1 MASALS
7 INNIQPTYRG
17 STQFGLPQYNVDNF
31 VDNYMGSVIDGNS
44 YNFADING
52 YSANRYSGKM
62 FGPYTGDLYN
72 SGGAEAVHKLNNNLG
87 GEGIDWMG
95 YGKAGVGAV
104 MGLGQAYN
112 AFTSASVAK
121 KQFELNRKVALA
133 NLEGSQQAYNNQLG
147 IQANNMY
154 SGYSSE
160 RMAAGDNRT
169 RQQYQ
174 EDYIS
179 QRGVGSRGLA

>member
-17 STQFGLPQYNVDNF
+17 APNFGYGGISQSTSLPYQGFGSDFDL
-31 VDNYMGSVIDGNS
+31 
-44 YNFADING
+44 INAQG
-52 YSANRYSGKM
+52 YSNLLADSLDSSTIDSMYDSSSRYKMTMPKQNVPLANAG
-62 FGPYTGDLYN
+62 N
-72 SGGAEAVHKLNNNLG
+72 
-87 GEGIDWMG
+87 GIDWLG
-95 YGKAGVGAV
+95 YGQAGVGAV

-112 AFTSASVAK
+112 AFTSANVAK

-154 SGYSSE
+154 SGYASE